1 MSNKSIMLASAM
13 VAVLAAAAQPALA
26 ADAAKEKCY
35 GIPKASANDCAANGH
50 SCAGQASKD
59 MDPKEWKYVAKG
71 TCVEMKGTL
80 KPM

>member
-35 GIPKASANDCAANGH
+35 GIAKASANDCAANGH